1 MFDKKCPKCGG
12 ELLRGIRHV
21 LEHRHKCLICEICGY
36 SEPFETSEPFEPT
49 AEKIKRMDAAS
60 ELLMQHPVQGVSLV
74 EQMANEVIMQ
84 KEKDITKAIV
94 RSCVSVGVDPD
105 ALVKTAQL
113 NQNLQSE
120 LKALAERFAWVPCS
134 ERLPEKD
141 GDYLVVM
148 KSPMTGYKYHN
159 LLFYYTGKD
168 FYTGN
173 SMVVTHWMELPELP
187 EEDKVDE

>member
-12 ELLRGIRHV
+12 ELVRGFRFEVRNRKAKAV
-21 LEHRHKCLICEICGY
+21 LFCRECDY
-36 SEPFETSEPFEPT
+36 SESFETT
-49 AEKIKRMDAAS
+49 AEKIKRMNAAS
-60 ELLMQHPVQGVSLV
+60 ELLMQQPVQGVSLV

-84 KEKDITKAIV
+84 KEKDITRAIV

-113 NQNLQSE
+113 NASLQSE
-120 LKALAERFAWVPCS
+120 LKALVERFTWVPCS

-148 KSPMTGYKYHN
+148 KSPMTGRKYHN

-173 SMVVTHWMELPELP
+173 SMVVTHWMELPEFP
-187 EEDKVDE
+187 QEEEAYE

>member
-1 MFDKKCPKCGG
+1 MFYKKCPRCGAETSIG
-12 ELLRGIRHV
+12 FRHNIKDDSV
-21 LEHRHKCLICEICGY
+21 EKILICNDCCGY
-36 SEPFETSEPFEPT
+36 TEHYDTT
-49 AEKIKRMDAAS
+49 AEKIKRINAAS
-60 ELLMQHPVQGVSLV
+60 ELLMQQPVQGVTLV

-94 RSCVSVGVDPD
+94 RSCVSVGVDPE

-113 NQNLQSE
+113 NASLQSE
-120 LKALAERFAWVPCS
+120 LKALVERFTWVPCS
-134 ERLPEKD
+134 ERLPEID

-148 KSPMTGYKYHN
+148 KSPMTGRKYHN

-173 SMVVTHWMELPELP
+173 SMVVTHWMELPEFP
-187 EEDKVDE
+187 QEEEAYE